1 MLAVP
6 DWSRVLRKPPKSVAA
21 GMTPGYSARRIPGG
35 VAPWHARGVGRP
47 DLTDAGI
54 VAAAGAAALLTI
66 SRNDPAY
73 VVSLAFST
81 VMLSLLGLLL
91 RLATTTFRAA
101 YAEQRRARAL
111 GRVDPAA
118 LAQRAVRDER
128 ARLSA
133 ELDACI
139 RTSLWSIRQEL
150 AGVSVDDDGRERARR
165 IHFRA
170 REATTELRRQLG
182 LLRADEA
189 APRDAAVAP
198 PAPGLSRRTVTLA
211 AVVAVVAV
219 LENWGYYSTG
229 EYDTPAFSPAWSLP
243 LTALAAATIVGWRAA
258 PVTAA
263 ATLAALLVVPPLT
276 VGVMVGSGAWM
287 VATVGCL
294 TWAPASRGVRDVR
307 ALLAVAALAGA
318 VVWSRVHDDPENAAM
333 CALLVTV
340 AWVTGSV
347 VGWNRRRQQTA
358 ARRAAALQADLDAA
372 RDEAVQ
378 GERLGVAREL
388 HDVVSHAVGVVAM
401 QAAAAEVSW
410 PSKPAVALR
419 AFETIDRVVG
429 EALAELDRLLP
440 DGGPAGRGHD
450 LAALVERIR
459 ATGTTVRLTVH
470 EVEAEHADPIVYRV
484 VQEGLTNAVRH
495 APSAAVDVLVEAVG
509 DVVRVRVSDDG
520 PGPGESGCEG
530 FGLVG
535 LAERVSLRGG
545 TFSTGPGPDAR
556 GYVVEATIPA
566 QRASVT

>member
-6 DWSRVLRKPPKSVAA
+6 DRCRVLREPPKPGAT
-21 GMTPGYSARRIPGG
+21 GRTRGYSARRIPAG
-35 VAPWHARGVGRP
+35 VAPWHARGVRRP

-54 VAAAGAAALLTI
+54 VAAAGAVALLTA
-66 SRNDPAY
+66 SRDDPAY
-73 VVSLAFST
+73 VVTLVFST
-81 VMLSLLGLLL
+81 LMLTLLGLLL
-91 RLATTTFRAA
+91 RLAATTFRAA
-101 YAEQRRARAL
+101 YAERRRVRAL
-111 GRVDPAA
+111 GEVDPAA

-128 ARLSA
+128 ARLSG

-139 RTSLWSIRQEL
+139 RTALWSIRQEL
-150 AGVSVDDDGRERARR
+150 AGMDGDGDGRERARR

-189 APRDAAVAP
+189 TPRDTAVAR
-198 PAPGLSRRTVTLA
+198 PAPGLSRRTLA
-211 AVVAVVAV
+211 LTGVVAVVAV

-229 EYDTPAFSPAWSLP
+229 EYDTTTFSPTWSLP
-243 LTALAAATIVGWRAA
+243 LTGLAAATIVGWRAA

-263 ATLAALLVVPPLT
+263 ATLAALLVVPSLT
-276 VGVMVGSGAWM
+276 IGVMVGSGAWM
-287 VATVGCL
+287 VATIGCL
-294 TWAPASRGVRDVR
+294 TWALASRGVRDMR
-307 ALLAVAALAGA
+307 ALLAVVALAGA

-333 CALLVTV
+333 CALLVAVTWV
-340 AWVTGSV
+340 AGSV
-347 VGWNRRRQQTA
+347 VGWNRRRQQA
-358 ARRAAALQADLDAA
+358 AAQRAAALQADLDAA
-372 RDEAVQ
+372 RDGAVQ
-378 GERLGVAREL
+378 GARLGLAREL

-410 PSKPAVALR
+410 PSRPEVALR

-429 EALAELDRLLP
+429 EALAELDRLVP
-440 DGGPAGRGHD
+440 DEMPAGRNHD

-459 ATGTTVRLTVH
+459 ATGTTVQLTVH
-470 EVEAEHADPIVYRV
+470 EVDVERADPIVYRV

-520 PGPGESGCEG
+520 PGPDDGGSEG

-545 TFSTGPGPDAR
+545 TLSTGPGPAR
-556 GYVVEATIPA
+556 GFVVEATVPA
-566 QRASVT
+566 QRAGVM